1 MTHLMHNRRFLLA
14 AIVVTAIGFASG
26 ADAQTSNE
34 AVWQQF
40 TDWLVS
46 APQFDGPREMYN
58 KYRAGLIA
66 KGASTPEAD
75 RQMDII
81 ERLMRERPDAYRA
94 MFNNI
99 YRTDNPVFST
109 QPNALLVATI
119 EQRKPGRALD
129 IGIGQGRNSVS
140 LALKGWD
147 VTGFDASDEGI
158 ATAQRNA
165 TRAGVKINAVRETEA
180 AFDYGAGQ
188 WDLIVFTYEPF
199 PITSAAY
206 VERLGSA
213 LKPGGIIVVESLAQD
228 DATPNR
234 TPVSI
239 DPARLLAVFNTQ
251 QFRILRFED
260 TMAKSDWN
268 AGQRRLVRM
277 VAEKRQ

>member
-1 MTHLMHNRRFLLA
+1 MHLMPSRRFFLA
-14 AIVVTAIGFASG
+14 ASVVTAIGLAGG

-40 TDWLVS
+40 ADWLES

-66 KGASTPEAD
+66 NGASNSEAD

-99 YRTDNPVFST
+99 YRTDNSVFST

-129 IGIGQGRNSVS
+129 IGIGQGRNSVF

-147 VTGFDASDEGI
+147 VTGFNASDEGI

-165 TRAGVKINAVRETEA
+165 TRAGVKIEAVRETEA

-199 PITSAAY
+199 RSPRPP
-206 VERLGSA
+206 VERLGTA
-213 LKPGGIIVVESLAQD
+213 LKPGGIIVVESLAQE

>member
-1 MTHLMHNRRFLLA
+1 MMHLMHNRRFLLA
-14 AIVVTAIGFASG
+14 AIVVTAMGFASG

-34 AVWQQF
+34 AVWLQF

-66 KGASTPEAD
+66 KGVSAAEAD
-75 RQMDII
+75 QQMGII

-99 YRTDNPVFST
+99 YRTDNST
-109 QPNALLVATI
+109 QPNALLVATV
-119 EQRKPGRALD
+119 EERKPGRALD
-129 IGIGQGRNSVS
+129 IGIGQGRKSLF

-206 VERLGSA
+206 VERLGTA

-260 TMAKSDWN
+260 TTTKSDWN

-277 VAEKRQ
+277 VAEKRR